1 MMTLFQTNACPR
13 LRKRGVFLIA
23 ILSLLSLMTAYGR
36 AAEKVEKYDVTGI
49 LLKLDRSQ
57 QTMTVSCES
66 IPGHMDAMV
75 MSFAVRNPKA
85 LDGLHPGVR
94 VAFTLV
100 EGKDSFYA
108 DDVQARP
115 FDSLELDPTAARR
128 LKLLEN
134 LMASPSPA
142 ARPLAVGQRV
152 PEFSLTDQ
160 KRQRVTLSDLAG
172 KVVAVTFVYTR
183 CPFPNYCFRM
193 SNNFGQLQTRFKKR
207 LGEELVL
214 LTVVIDPTH
223 DQPEALADYARIWK
237 ADPSAWHFLTGPLP
251 AIQQLAGNFDMNFYP
266 DEALFVHSFHTVIID
281 RQGKLAANLEGNDFT
296 AQQLGDLV
304 ETVLAGSND

>member
-1 MMTLFQTNACPR
+1 MTTILQIDAR
-13 LRKRGVFLIA
+13 RSLMKRGVFLIA
-23 ILSLLSLMTAYGR
+23 LLSLLTADGR
-36 AAEKVEKYDVTGI
+36 AVEKYDVTGI
-49 LLKLDRSQ
+49 LLKLDRSH

-66 IPGHMDAMV
+66 IPGHMDAMI
-75 MSFAVRNPKA
+75 MSFTVRNPKA

-134 LMASPSPA
+134 LMASSSPA

-160 KRQRVTLSDLAG
+160 KRKRVTLSDLAG

-207 LGEELVL
+207 MGGELVL

-223 DQPEALADYARIWK
+223 DQPEALVDYARIWK

-251 AIQQLAGNFDMNFYP
+251 EIQQLARNFDMNFYP

-281 RQGKLAANLEGNDFT
+281 RHGKLAANLEGNDFT

>member
-1 MMTLFQTNACPR
+1 MRTIFQTDAR
-13 LRKRGVFLIA
+13 RSRRKRVVFLIA
-23 ILSLLSLMTAYGR
+23 VLSLMTASGW
-36 AAEKVEKYDVTGI
+36 AAEKAEKYDVTGI
-49 LLKLDRSQ
+49 LLKLDPSH

-75 MSFAVRNPKA
+75 MSFAVRNPQA

-94 VAFTLV
+94 VAFTMV
-100 EGKDSFYA
+100 DAKDSFYA
-108 DDVQARP
+108 DDVHARP

-193 SNNFGQLQTRFKKR
+193 SNNFGQLQAQFKKR
-207 LGEELVL
+207 LGGELVL

-251 AIQQLAGNFDMNFYP
+251 EIQQLARNFDMNFYP
-266 DEALFVHSFHTVIID
+266 DEGLFVHSFHTVIID

>member
-1 MMTLFQTNACPR
+1 MTTILQIDAR
-13 LRKRGVFLIA
+13 RSLMKRGVFLIA
-23 ILSLLSLMTAYGR
+23 LLSLLTADGR
-36 AAEKVEKYDVTGI
+36 AVEKYDVTGI
-49 LLKLDRSQ
+49 LLKLDRSH

-66 IPGHMDAMV
+66 IPGHMDAMI
-75 MSFAVRNPKA
+75 MSFTVRNPKA

-94 VAFTLV
+94 VAFTLI

-134 LMASPSPA
+134 LMASPSSA

-160 KRQRVTLSDLAG
+160 KRKRVTLSDLAG

-207 LGEELVL
+207 MGGELVL

-223 DQPEALADYARIWK
+223 DQPEALVDYARIWK

-251 AIQQLAGNFDMNFYP
+251 EIQQLARNFDMNFYP

-281 RQGKLAANLEGNDFT
+281 RHGKLAANLEGNDFT

>member
-1 MMTLFQTNACPR
+1 MTTILQTDAPTSFM
-13 LRKRGVFLIA
+13 KRGALLIA
-23 ILSLLSLMTAYGR
+23 VLSLMTAYGR
-36 AAEKVEKYDVTGI
+36 AVEKYDVTGI
-49 LLKLDRSQ
+49 LLKVDGSH

-66 IPGHMDAMV
+66 IPGYMDAMV

-85 LDGLHPGVR
+85 LDGLRPGVR
-94 VAFTLV
+94 VAFSLV
-100 EGKDSFYA
+100 VGKDSFYA
-108 DDVQARP
+108 ADVHAHP
-115 FDSLELDPTAARR
+115 FDSLELDPTQARR

-134 LMASPSPA
+134 LMTPTSPA
-142 ARPLAVGQRV
+142 ARPLAVGQAV

-160 KRQRVTLSDLAG
+160 KRNRVTLSDLAG

-207 LGEELVL
+207 MGRELVL
-214 LTVVIDPTH
+214 LSVVIDPAH

-251 AIQQLAGNFDMNFYP
+251 DIQQLARNFDMNFYP

-281 RQGKLAANLEGNDFT
+281 RHGKLAANLEGNDFT

-304 ETVLAGSND
+304 ETVLERTND

>member
-1 MMTLFQTNACPR
+1 MPVRPNNMTTIFDTNACTC

-94 VAFTLV
+94 IAFTLV

-115 FDSLELDPTAARR
+115 FDS
-128 LKLLEN
+128 
-134 LMASPSPA
+134 
-142 ARPLAVGQRV
+142 
-152 PEFSLTDQ
+152 
-160 KRQRVTLSDLAG
+160 
-172 KVVAVTFVYTR
+172 
-183 CPFPNYCFRM
+183 
-193 SNNFGQLQTRFKKR
+193 
-207 LGEELVL
+207 
-214 LTVVIDPTH
+214 
-223 DQPEALADYARIWK
+223 
-237 ADPSAWHFLTGPLP
+237 
-251 AIQQLAGNFDMNFYP
+251 
-266 DEALFVHSFHTVIID
+266 
-281 RQGKLAANLEGNDFT
+281 
-296 AQQLGDLV
+296 
-304 ETVLAGSND
+304 

>member
-1 MMTLFQTNACPR
+1 
-13 LRKRGVFLIA
+13 
-23 ILSLLSLMTAYGR
+23 
-36 AAEKVEKYDVTGI
+36 
-49 LLKLDRSQ
+49 
-57 QTMTVSCES
+57 MTVSCES

-85 LDGLHPGVR
+85 LDGLHPGAR

-100 EGKDSFYA
+100 EEKDSFYA
-108 DDVQARP
+108 DDVHARP

-160 KRQRVTLSDLAG
+160 KRKRVTLSDLAG

-193 SNNFGQLQTRFKKR
+193 SNNFGQLQARFKKR
-207 LGEELVL
+207 MGGDLVL

-223 DQPEALADYARIWK
+223 DQPDALADYARIWK

-251 AIQQLAGNFDMNFYP
+251 DIQQLARNFDMSFYP

-281 RQGKLAANLEGNDFT
+281 RHGKLAANLEGNDFT
-296 AQQLGDLV
+296 AEQLGDLV
-304 ETVLAGSND
+304 ESVLAGSND

>member
-1 MMTLFQTNACPR
+1 MR
-13 LRKRGVFLIA
+13 RGVLLIA
-23 ILSLLSLMTAYGR
+23 VLSLMTAYGR

-49 LLKLDRSQ
+49 LLKLDRSH

-172 KVVAVTFVYTR
+172 KVVAVTFAYTR

-207 LGEELVL
+207 LGGELVL

-237 ADPSAWHFLTGPLP
+237 ADPTAWHFLTGPLP
-251 AIQQLAGNFDMNFYP
+251 AIQQLARNFDMNFYP

>member
-1 MMTLFQTNACPR
+1 MTTILQIDAR
-13 LRKRGVFLIA
+13 RSLMKRGVFLIA
-23 ILSLLSLMTAYGR
+23 LLSLLTADGR
-36 AAEKVEKYDVTGI
+36 AVEKYDVTGI
-49 LLKLDRSQ
+49 LLKLDRSH

-66 IPGHMDAMV
+66 IPGHMDAMI
-75 MSFAVRNPKA
+75 MSFTVRNPKA

-134 LMASPSPA
+134 LMASPSSA

-160 KRQRVTLSDLAG
+160 KRKRVTLSDLAG

-207 LGEELVL
+207 MGGELVL

-223 DQPEALADYARIWK
+223 DQPEALVDYARIWK

-251 AIQQLAGNFDMNFYP
+251 EIQQLARNFDMNFYP

-281 RQGKLAANLEGNDFT
+281 RHGKLAANLEGNDFT